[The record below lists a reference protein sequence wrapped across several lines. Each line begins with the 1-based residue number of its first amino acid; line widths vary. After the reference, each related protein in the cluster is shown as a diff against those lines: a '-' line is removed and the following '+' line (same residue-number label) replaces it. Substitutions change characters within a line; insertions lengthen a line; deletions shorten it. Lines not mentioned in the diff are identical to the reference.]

1 MTMTMKAPTRP
12 PKPERRKRRYT
23 RLPDPPKKVDMI
35 HNRHRSRAQT
45 MLERRYENDPTTLA
59 NGEGYLLLTAGERSG
74 YVVPDCIVAFGVE
87 ADEIEKAN
95 GYVIS
100 EVGKPPDFVMEIA
113 SSTTGVRDYTVK
125 RRIYRD
131 LEVPEFWRFDYTGGR
146 YHDAPLAGDILVD
159 GEYRRIRIDADADG
173 TFWGYSPALGLYLV
187 WEAGKLRFYDPALGR
202 FLRDL
207 SEAEAR
213 IEESEARRE
222 EAEQEREEAEQ
233 EREEERAARIEAESE
248 ARAQAEYAAA
258 ERAARIEA
266 ESEARAQAEY
276 AAAERAARIEAEA
289 ARAESEAEL
298 ERLRRLLG

>member
-1 MTMTMKAPTRP
+1 MTMTMPMKAAARP
-12 PKPERRKRRYT
+12 PKSAGRKRRYT
-23 RLPDPPKKVDMI
+23 PLPDPPKKVDMI

-87 ADEIEKAN
+87 AAEIEKAN

-113 SSTTGVRDYTVK
+113 SETTGVRDYTVK
-125 RRIYRD
+125 RRMYQD
-131 LEVPEFWRFDYTGGR
+131 LDVPEYWRFDYTGGR
-146 YHDAPLAGDILVD
+146 YHDAPLAGDILVE
-159 GEYRRIRIDADADG
+159 GEYRRIRIDAEPDG

-187 WEAGKLRFYDPALGR
+187 WEAGKLRFYDPQTGQ

-213 IEESEARRE
+213 IEESEERRE
-222 EAEQEREEAEQ
+222 EAEQEREE
-233 EREEERAARIEAESE
+233 
-248 ARAQAEYAAA
+248 

-298 ERLRRLLG
+298 ERLRRLLGDSE